1 MPIKTA
7 YLRYAVCGCCLCIK
21 NANCY
26 GLFEHQRCGTALALI
41 FKFLQDAVLAR
52 FCQRYLL
59 DTLHGVCQKIFDAA
73 TDAEVT
79 SKEKYITKQKL
90 IESADDM
97 NTQEQLDAMDRN
109 YDRRN
114 QERWQDVLYFA
125 VVSFSVVGIAIG
137 SPIAIKNVRKLLS
150 AA

>member
-1 MPIKTA
+1 MNGQNTMQLLGETKS
-7 YLRYAVCGCCLCIK
+7 
-21 NANCY
+21 
-26 GLFEHQRCGTALALI
+26 
-41 FKFLQDAVLAR
+41 LQNIVID
-52 FCQRYLL
+52 
-59 DTLHGVCQKIFDAA
+59 GVRQKIFDVA

-114 QERWQDVLYFA
+114 QERWQNVLYFA
-125 VVSFSVVGIAIG
+125 VVSFSAVGIAIG
-137 SPIAIKNVRKLLS
+137 SPIAIKNVHRLLS
-150 AA
+150 AT

>member
-1 MPIKTA
+1 MNEQNIMQPLGETKS
-7 YLRYAVCGCCLCIK
+7 
-21 NANCY
+21 
-26 GLFEHQRCGTALALI
+26 
-41 FKFLQDAVLAR
+41 LQNIVID
-52 FCQRYLL
+52 
-59 DTLHGVCQKIFDAA
+59 GVCQKIFDAA

-97 NTQEQLDAMDRN
+97 NTQEQLNAMDRN

-114 QERWQDVLYFA
+114 QERWQNVLYFA
-125 VVSFSVVGIAIG
+125 VVSFSTVGIAIG
-137 SPIAIKNVRKLLS
+137 SPIAIKNVHKLLS

>member
-1 MPIKTA
+1 M
-7 YLRYAVCGCCLCIK
+7 
-21 NANCY
+21 
-26 GLFEHQRCGTALALI
+26 
-41 FKFLQDAVLAR
+41 
-52 FCQRYLL
+52 